1 MKSEVLV
8 VGVVGM
14 FFFGSYLMFF
24 GWVGIVIGVIV
35 VFVLSSGNWF
45 YGISVKIMVIGFV
58 CGICFVFILLLVCEV
73 SYMLNV

>member
-24 GWVGIVIGVIV
+24 GWVGILVGVIV

-58 CGICFVFILLLVCEV
+58 CGICFVLILLLVCEV